1 MKTKGKANND
11 EVLFLALKKG
21 NKKAFTLLYEKYW
34 DKLYYI
40 AFQHTQSTQ
49 ESEDIVHEIFIDL
62 WKNRKKIKINKK
74 VSSYIFTAIKY
85 KIFRLYD
92 AKSVRLK
99 YLKNIKKEK
108 AYAANNAEAELSFN
122 ELYDTIICEVEK
134 LPERCRLIFKLRKF
148 EDYSV
153 EEVAQKLGISEN
165 TVNNQMTKA
174 NRLLKLNL
182 KEYLNSI
189 FF

>member
-1 MKTKGKANND
+1 MKTMGKANDD
-11 EVLFLALKKG
+11 EVLFLALKRG

-34 DKLYYI
+34 EKLYYI

-49 ESEDIVHEIFIDL
+49 ESEDLVHEIFIDL
-62 WKNRKKIKINKK
+62 WNNRKKIKINKK

-92 AKSVRLK
+92 AKSVRQK
-99 YLKNIKKEK
+99 YLRTIKREK
-108 AYAANNAEAELSFN
+108 IYSANNTGTELTFN
-122 ELYDTIICEVEK
+122 ELYNTIMCEVEK
-134 LPERCRLIFKLRKF
+134 LPERCKLIFKLRKF

-153 EEVAQKLGISEN
+153 EEVAQKLGISKN

-174 NRLLKLNL
+174 TRVLKLNL